1 MTPNQ
6 LRFGIPLVGGPAWTG
21 GIVYTANLAEALRT
35 LGADRPKICA
45 VVSPATADRIPH
57 NRAFLELCD
66 AIVLHGGFPQS
77 MAPLFDAIPP
87 GIEILQHADISGCAD
102 SIDFLYPVQADVVSQ
117 IPSAS
122 WIPDFQHH
130 HLPEFFSREELDER
144 TRCFDRIAAQAK
156 CVVFSSKD
164 AESDFRRFHPSGKAA
179 TRVLHFRSALRLP
192 STDPDTKRKGLGVP
206 RDFVLCSNQFWAHK
220 DHATL
225 FRAVAMLR
233 DRGTAIH
240 LVCTGAPSDYRND
253 GHYRG
258 LLQSIQ
264 ELGIGDRVQLLGL
277 VPRDD
282 QLALMRCARF
292 LVQPSLFEGWSTV
305 LEDIRCVGTPV
316 VASDLPVHKEQDLEN
331 ATYFARRDPEALAD
345 ALSDALSRW
354 TPGPDAKREER
365 AQSMLGTNLL
375 RYGRDLVEL
384 ARFVRGGC
392 VEQPRPT
399 TDAASLARSLA
410 DQAKRLRGASRPS
423 SEPLRAESASSG
435 DPVCT
440 AIVSVYKAERFLRGC
455 LDDLLEQSL
464 WKKGTLEI
472 LVVDTGSP
480 ESESDIV
487 REYQSRHG
495 SDRIRLIRTEDRRS
509 IYAAWNLAIRQARGE
524 FLTNANADDRHHP
537 EGLERLVDAL
547 RADPAAELAYA
558 DSLCTRKECET
569 WSDNSA
575 HARFW
580 WPEFDPDLLFQ
591 GCFVGPHP
599 VWRRSLHERFGA
611 FREDL
616 RIAGDYEFWLRLAS
630 AGIRFRHVPD
640 ALGLYLEGGA
650 EASNAE
656 LAKRETESVK
666 RGHWKGPGNPPAELE
681 RGYQA
686 ERDPVEAIWSN
697 LCFGLTDRA
706 KRIAHSATKESETV
720 ARLAPKI
727 DRIQSLLLEGSRDE
741 ALEQVKSILSGTPS
755 VAPPSAMPPLEAAL
769 QAADLEFANGD
780 VDGAISRLEPF
791 AASGELRLLT
801 ALGWLET
808 RRGDRMAAIDR
819 YAKATELHPSDASA
833 WSNLAALQLESGD
846 ASSAERSLGKV
857 LSISPNDP
865 DALLAMIGIFS
876 SSDRPKEAGEM
887 ARRFCAIHH
896 RRPERERLMQALAST
911 PGEPKGI
918 PFSKDNCKGRIV
930 ALMTVYNEGDLIRPV
945 IGDLIANGIDVYLLD
960 NASTDDTVE
969 QASHWLGKGLL
980 HIESYPRDSGFPERT
995 EREFALKDIL
1005 RREEEVAAHLG
1016 ADWYLHVDADEFRE
1030 SPWEGLTLSQAI
1042 RKAESEGYSAI
1053 NYELYNFRPTGDDFP
1068 RGGDP
1073 RRFLTHW
1080 EPGDW
1085 FDSVQIKTWKHPGT
1099 RVDLANTG
1107 GHNVQ
1112 FPGRKVCPVPFIL
1125 RHYPIRGEEHGRRK
1139 IFGER
1144 FGRFSEA
1151 ERAQGWHIQ
1160 YEEYRSGKKS
1170 FLHDPA
1176 KLRPWEE
1183 GKPARQAIF
1192 ARLESDRRIVERVGG
1207 TDASPDIPW
1216 LEFCR
1221 AVDSRVGSNLASGP
1235 SALKEA
1241 DSVLKSLVDE
1251 ISRTGSELERMDS
1264 PVLRRIWFAV
1274 ATVRR
1279 AQARIAGEFWIANHY
1294 SKALSHLAKGMDVE
1308 GLIGES
1314 LAARSWDD
1322 TYGEAFLLDQAR
1334 RNTPD
1339 ASPLALVLETKQREE
1354 RLGRA
1359 SRSPLPRNPKASI
1372 VIPVHNGTALTR
1384 NCLDSLFATPS
1395 RCATEIVVVDD
1406 ASTDGTNAYLRTLHD
1421 AGRLKLVEHAANQ
1434 GFAASC
1440 NDGAAVATGD
1450 AIVFLNNDTIVQP
1463 GWLDAL
1469 VEELVRDDSVGIAG
1483 SRLLYPDGRIQHAGI
1498 VWEWKGDHPH
1508 PEHVFRRAD
1517 GESPEA
1523 RICLDYPAVTGACLA
1538 IPSSLLRELGGF
1550 SREFGM
1556 YCEDVDLCLRVWDK
1570 GLRVRYV
1577 PASRLFHLESATP
1590 IDIQARAEK
1599 SRKAAD
1605 LLRASWNGRWPAA
1618 FSSLPAWM
1626 WPPQVDVRKPP
1637 IERSR
1642 SAAKGVG
1649 TSTLRI
1655 GFDARTLSVADSVVR
1670 GIGNYAWHHLL
1681 AILESRPGCDITIL
1695 HDDAIQPP
1703 TEIVDRTKAL
1713 GARWAPWSSRSASD
1727 FDIFHTPDPMHVYPG
1742 YASPFQRFGS
1752 TRVTATF
1759 HDIIPIRMYE
1769 GRIANWPGY
1778 LARLDE
1784 IKECG
1789 ATLLCNSEFT
1799 RRDLLSATS
1808 IAPDKA
1814 IAVMAGFNASGSGKK
1829 WTDKEGD
1836 ALLRR
1841 LGIDKPF
1848 FLHVG
1853 AADPHKNFESALA
1866 ACQALGKSRP
1876 VQFVVAG
1883 KLANALGA
1891 MREQIVQAGLKD
1903 VVFTDYLT
1911 REELEL
1917 LYSRAVATLFLS
1929 RYEGFGFPALEAM
1942 ACGCPVI
1949 ASNAASIPEVVGDAA
1964 LVHAPDDL
1972 PAIAASMQRLL
1983 DTPSLRDDLVRRG
1996 KEQARRFDW
2005 KDVAKRTWEAWDR
2018 ILTAP
2023 APRPTPPPAPAK
2035 TQWISPV
2042 WDPSGYGD
2050 ESRAFIKHLAS
2061 TDLGVGVL
2069 AWGRHSESFRQS
2081 ATPEDRKLLDSLMGR
2096 ELVPGRPVVLDIPA
2110 SSLGR
2115 VQDGGVHVGRT
2126 TFETDGL
2133 PADWVARCNN
2143 MDEIWVPCRF
2153 NKETFSK
2160 AGVTKPILVV
2170 GEGVDTNRFR
2180 PNLEPLPL
2188 PGIRKGTTYLSIF
2201 EWTHRKGPDLLL
2213 RAWSQAFSA
2222 SDDVELVLRCY
2233 PPNQIEGDPAEWIE
2247 RKIEEELARIG
2258 KRRSE
2263 CAPVVVLSRQV
2274 PDSDMPRLYAAA
2286 DVYVAPSRGEG
2297 WGRPHMEAMSCG
2309 LAVIATRWS
2318 GNLEFQNDDNS
2329 WLIEIDG
2336 LEEIDARE
2344 EYPFYRGQR
2353 WARPSLPHLVELLRT
2368 ARSDAAGRRSLG
2380 EAARHD
2386 MVEKWDWSKIAPLA
2400 EIRLREILDN
2410 IPWKRSTLIR
2420 EPAPGAARTS
2430 VDAIPEPVRWVG
2442 PVFNYSGYGRL
2453 ARETLKALM
2462 DRRIPVSCDP
2472 QLNDKEFFASLS
2484 RHPAETSRWRELL
2497 SRSPEPGT
2505 LVLCDMPRDA
2515 NGVDILGA
2523 HQRNNP
2529 GCHKRVCWTMFESDR
2544 LPEGWAGVLNSM
2556 DEVWVPSDFNRRT
2569 FAEHGVL
2576 ASKIH
2581 VIPVGIEATPYASAT
2596 PMRLPGSGYTFLSV
2610 FQWIERKGYDILLD
2624 AWARAFRPSDPVR
2637 LVMKCHPFGDVASV
2651 SSQLDAFLSDRGLC
2665 REELAPIHLIEEFL
2679 PDDSLPGLYAASDCF
2694 VLPSRG
2700 EGWCIPCVE
2709 AMAAGKPVIATGW
2722 SAQTDYLDKDN
2733 SWLLDPRCLVAVG
2746 DSARKEIPY
2755 LGPDHRWADPDP
2767 DQLVSLLR
2775 HAFAHPEE
2783 GRAKGTCGARDVR
2796 EKWTPARTAAAI
2808 AARLVDRGANTT
2820 PREESPAKPSI
2831 RTKAT
2836 PEKVSIHLAR
2846 VADGIK
2852 RVRPS
2857 DAPVA
2862 SRPSEATPRTLRLR
2876 WEGSL
2881 FVHHSLAH
2889 VNREFCLELSR
2900 RGHDLS
2906 LVPFEPDTFDPAA
2919 EPRLSP
2925 LAKLVGAPLSGPC
2938 DVHVR
2943 HQWPPDL
2950 SAPKEGRWL
2959 VIQPWEFGSP
2969 PADWMPVFTHRI
2981 DELWAYTRHV
2991 RDMYL
2996 EAGVPPEIVK
3006 VVPLGV
3012 DTERFNPQAP
3022 GRVLRTRKSF
3032 KFLFVGGTIAR
3043 KGFDVLL
3050 NAWKEAFGPDDDV
3063 CLVVKDMGGK
3073 SFYKGQTGSDWVRE
3087 LQASGRCSEIEF
3099 LDDELAP
3106 SEMPGLYTACDVLV
3120 HPYRGEGFGLP
3131 IAEAMACGLPCIVT
3145 RGGAADDFC
3154 GEAESWGVPAQ
3165 RVPVPGG
3172 KVGPFNTVSAP
3183 WWLEPSMPDLVDK
3196 LRQARSDH
3204 EARRSKGDAARRRIV
3219 EGFTWDKATA
3229 IAEERLLELAS
3240 RPPRRSVSGSRF
3252 VSALEKLSLRIANPG
3267 DKLAPRQSP
3276 ALPGTEAPDAEI
3288 DLSELNRL
3296 LVRAEAA
3303 AARGELGEAEHLT
3316 EDAVAR
3322 FPHQNLAW
3330 LARAMVLRGLGKFRK
3345 ASEAIDRAIKERETP
3360 EALLESLQIHLL
3372 AGDAAPARKIEKA
3385 LKERHAAWFKEMRE
3399 LFRARGQTWPPDLLK
3414 PPRQGAKQAPPAR
3427 KGKRCRVR
3435 PRGSG

>member
-1 MTPNQ
+1 MTSNQ

-21 GIVYTANLAEALRT
+21 GIVYTANLAEALRS
-35 LGADRPKICA
+35 LGSDRPRICA

-66 AIVLHGGFPQS
+66 AIVLHGGFPQT
-77 MAPLFDAIPP
+77 MAPFFDALPP
-87 GIEILQHADISGCAD
+87 GIEIRQHADLAGCAE
-102 SIDFLYPVQADVVSQ
+102 SIDFLFPVQADVVAQ

-156 CVVFSSKD
+156 CVVFSSRD
-164 AESDFRRFHPSGKAA
+164 AESDFRRFHPSGSAA
-179 TRVLHFRSALRLP
+179 TRVLHFRSALHLP
-192 STDPDTKRKGLGVP
+192 STDPVPTRSALGVP
-206 RDFVLCSNQFWAHK
+206 SDFVLCSNQFWAHK

-225 FRAVAMLR
+225 FRAVARLR
-233 DRGTAIH
+233 DRGTPVH
-240 LVCTGAPSDYRND
+240 LVCTGAPSDYRNN
-253 GHYRG
+253 GHYQDLVG
-258 LLQSIQ
+258 LVE
-264 ELGIGDRVQLLGL
+264 ELGIGGQVQLLGL
-277 VPRDD
+277 VPRED

-331 ATYFARRDPEALAD
+331 ALYFARRDPESLAD
-345 ALSDALSRW
+345 AMSAALSRW
-354 TPGPDAKREER
+354 TQGPDAARETR
-365 AQSMLGTNLL
+365 AQAMLGSNLV
-375 RYGRDLVEL
+375 RYGQDLVDL
-384 ARFVRGGC
+384 ARFVLAGC
-392 VEQPRPT
+392 EAHQDPSH
-399 TDAASLARSLA
+399 DATARVRSLA
-410 DQAKRLRGASRPS
+410 DQARRLRGASGPSTRPLQAEDSHS
-423 SEPLRAESASSG
+423 SEIA
-435 DPVCT
+435 CT

-455 LDDLLEQSL
+455 LDDLLDQSL
-464 WKKGTLEI
+464 WKNGRLEI

-487 REYQSRHG
+487 REYQARFG

-524 FLTNANADDRHHP
+524 FLTSANADDRHHP
-537 EGLERLVDAL
+537 QGLERLVAAL
-547 RADPAAELAYA
+547 QDDPGSGLAYA
-558 DSLCTRKECET
+558 DSLCTRTENET
-569 WSDNSA
+569 WSRNTA

-580 WPEFDPDLLFQ
+580 WPEFDPGLLFQ
-591 GCFVGPHP
+591 GCFAGPHP
-599 VWRRSLHERFGA
+599 VWRRSLHDRHGA

-616 RIAGDYEFWLRLAS
+616 RIAGDYEFWLRLAAS
-630 AGIRFRHVPD
+630 GVGFRHVPE

-650 EASNAE
+650 EASNRD

-666 RGHWKGPGNPPAELE
+666 REHWKGPGDPPEELE

-686 ERDPVEAIWSN
+686 ERNPVEAVWSN

-706 KRIAHSATKESETV
+706 RRIARCAAAESESV
-720 ARLAPKI
+720 AKLAPMI
-727 DRIQSLLLEGSRDE
+727 DRIQALLHAGRRED
-741 ALEQVKSILSGTPS
+741 ALDVVKTAISEPRS
-755 VAPPSAMPPLEAAL
+755 APQLPSARSALDTAL
-769 QAADLEFANGD
+769 QEADARFSQGD
-780 VDGAISRLEPF
+780 LHGAISILEPF
-791 AASGELRLLT
+791 AADGELRLLT

-808 RRGDRMAAIDR
+808 RRGDRTAAMGW
-819 YAKATELHPSDASA
+819 YAKAAERHPDDVSS
-833 WSNLAALQLESGD
+833 WSNLAALRIQSGD
-846 ASSAERSLGKV
+846 PEAAEPSLRHV
-857 LSISPNDP
+857 LSLAPNDP
-865 DALLAMIGIFS
+865 DALLAMIGILS
-876 SSDRPKEAGEM
+876 ASDRPKEAGDL
-887 ARRFCAIHH
+887 ARRFCAAHH
-896 RRPERERLMQALAST
+896 GRPERERFMEALASA
-911 PGEPKGI
+911 PGEPRGI
-918 PFSKDNCKGRIV
+918 PFSKDHCKGRIV

-960 NASTDDTVE
+960 NASTDDTVL

-980 HIESYPRDSGFPERT
+980 HIESYPKDSGFPERT
-995 EREFALKDIL
+995 SREFALKDIL

-1030 SPWEGLTLSQAI
+1030 SPWEGMTLAQAI
-1042 RKAESEGYSAI
+1042 RKVESEGYSAI

-1068 RGGDP
+1068 HGGDP
-1073 RRFLTHW
+1073 RRFLTLW

-1085 FDSVQIKTWKHPGT
+1085 FDSVQIKTWKHPGS
-1099 RVDLANTG
+1099 RVDLASTG

-1112 FPGRKVCPVPFIL
+1112 FPGRKVCPTPFIL

-1170 FLHDPA
+1170 FLHDPSN
-1176 KLRPWEE
+1176 LRPWED
-1183 GKPARQAIF
+1183 GKPARRAIF
-1192 ARLESDRRIVERVGG
+1192 QRMESDRRIVENAGG
-1207 TDASPDIPW
+1207 SGGSPDLPW
-1216 LEFCR
+1216 LDFCR
-1221 AVDSRVGSNLASGP
+1221 AVDARVGTGTASNP

-1241 DSVLKSLVDE
+1241 DSVLKNLVDE
-1251 ISRTGSELERMDS
+1251 ISRTGSELERMES
-1264 PVLRRIWFAV
+1264 PVLRRIWFAI

-1279 AQARIAGEFWIANHY
+1279 AQARIAGEFWVANHY
-1294 SKALSHLAKGMDVE
+1294 SKAISHLAKGMDPDALV
-1308 GLIGES
+1308 GEA

-1322 TYGEAFLLDQAR
+1322 PFCEAFLLDQAR
-1334 RNTPD
+1334 RSIPETSST
-1339 ASPLALVLETKQREE
+1339 ARVIEAKRHLESRE
-1354 RLGRA
+1354 LG
-1359 SRSPLPRNPKASI
+1359 SRTRLPRTPRTSI
-1372 VIPVHNGTALTR
+1372 VVPVHNGTDLTR
-1384 NCLDSLFATPS
+1384 NCLDSLFSTPS
-1395 RCATEIVVVDD
+1395 RRETEIVVVDD
-1406 ASTDGTNAYLRTLHD
+1406 ASTDGTNPYLRGLRD
-1421 AGRLKLVEHAANQ
+1421 AGRILLVEHSSNQ

-1440 NDGAAVATGD
+1440 NDGAKAATGD
-1450 AIVFLNNDTIVQP
+1450 VIVFLNNDTIVQP
-1463 GWLDAL
+1463 GWLEAL
-1469 VEELVRDDSVGIAG
+1469 VDELVRDDSVGIAG

-1498 VWEWKGDHPH
+1498 VWEWQEGRPH

-1517 GESPEA
+1517 GESTEA
-1523 RICLDYPAVTGACLA
+1523 RICLDYPAVTGACFA
-1538 IPSSLLRELGGF
+1538 IPSALFRELDGF

-1577 PASRLFHLESATP
+1577 PESRLFHLESATP

-1599 SRKAAD
+1599 SRNAAD
-1605 LLRASWNGRWPAA
+1605 MLRASWSGRWPAA
-1618 FSSLPAWM
+1618 YANMPAWM
-1626 WPPQVDVRKPP
+1626 WPPQANAGKSPAKAPAQPQERVRAPAC
-1637 IERSR
+1637 R
-1642 SAAKGVG
+1642 V
-1649 TSTLRI
+1649 
-1655 GFDARTLSVADSVVR
+1655 GFDARTLSVADSIVR

-1681 AILESRPGCDITIL
+1681 AILDTRPGCDITIL
-1695 HDDAIQPP
+1695 HDDAIHPP
-1703 TEIVDRTKAL
+1703 SEIVERTKAL
-1713 GARWAPWSSRSASD
+1713 GAKWAPWSSRTASD

-1759 HDIIPIRMYE
+1759 HDIIPLRVYE

-1784 IKECG
+1784 IRDCG

-1799 RRDLLSATS
+1799 RKDLLSATS
-1808 IAPDKA
+1808 IAPEKA
-1814 IAVMAGFNASGSGKK
+1814 IAVMAGFNASGSGRK
-1829 WTDKEGD
+1829 WTNQEGD

-1866 ACQALGKSRP
+1866 ACQAIGKSRP

-1883 KLANALGA
+1883 KLANALAG
-1891 MREQIVQAGLKD
+1891 MRDQILQAGLKD
-1903 VVFTDYLT
+1903 VVFTDFLT

-1949 ASNAASIPEVVGDAA
+1949 ASNAASIPEIVGDAA

-1972 PAIAASMQRLL
+1972 PAIAASMLRLM

-1996 KEQARRFDW
+1996 KERAARFDW

-2018 ILTAP
+2018 ILTGP
-2023 APRPTPPPAPAK
+2023 APRPTPPPTPAR

-2081 ATPEDRKLLDSLMGR
+2081 ANPADRRLLDTLMGR

-2133 PADWVARCNN
+2133 PADWVARCNT

-2180 PNLEPLPL
+2180 PDLEPLPL
-2188 PGIRKGTTYLSIF
+2188 PGTRKGTTYLSIF

-2213 RAWSQAFSA
+2213 RAWARAFTA
-2222 SDDVELVLRCY
+2222 ADDVELVLRCY
-2233 PPNQIEGDPAEWIE
+2233 PPNQIEGDPSDWID
-2247 RKIEEELARIG
+2247 RKIDEELSRAG
-2258 KRRSE
+2258 SSRSR
-2263 CAPVVVLSRQV
+2263 CAPIVVVSKQV

-2329 WLIEIDG
+2329 WLIDVDG

-2344 EYPFYRGQR
+2344 EYPFYRGQK
-2353 WARPSLPHLVELLRT
+2353 WAQPSMAHLVELLRKAST
-2368 ARSDAAGRRSLG
+2368 DTAGRRRLG
-2380 EAARHD
+2380 EAARRD
-2386 MVEKWDWSKIAPLA
+2386 MVERWDWSRIAPLA
-2400 EIRLREILDN
+2400 EIRLREILEG
-2410 IPWKRSTLIR
+2410 IPCERSSLNEDRASRI
-2420 EPAPGAARTS
+2420 ETS
-2430 VDAIPEPVRWVG
+2430 VATTSSPIRWVG
-2442 PVFNYSGYGRL
+2442 PVFNYSGYARL
-2453 ARETLKALM
+2453 ARETLKGLM
-2462 DRRIPVSCDP
+2462 DRGTHVSCDP

-2484 RHPAETSRWRELL
+2484 SRSDEASRWKELL
-2497 SRSPEPGT
+2497 SRVPEPGT

-2529 GCHKRVCWTMFESDR
+2529 GCAKRVCWTMFESDR
-2544 LPEGWAGVLNSM
+2544 LPEGWAGALNTM
-2556 DEVWVPSDFNRRT
+2556 DEVWVPSEFNRRT
-2569 FAEHGVL
+2569 FAEHGVI

-2581 VIPVGIEATPYASAT
+2581 VIPVGIDARPYDSAS
-2596 PMRLPGSGYTFLSV
+2596 PMPLPGTGYTFLSV
-2610 FQWIERKGYDILLD
+2610 FQWIERKGYDVLLE
-2624 AWARAFRPSDPVR
+2624 AWAKAFRASDPVR
-2637 LVMKCHPFGDVASV
+2637 LVLRSHPFGNVPSVARR
-2651 SSQLDAFLSDRGLC
+2651 LEAFLANRGL
-2665 REELAPIHLIEEFL
+2665 RRGDLAPIHLLEEFL
-2679 PDDSLPGLYAASDCF
+2679 PDDRLPGLYAAGDCF

-2700 EGWCIPCVE
+2700 EGWCIPCME
-2709 AMAAGKPVIATGW
+2709 AMAAGKPVIATAW
-2722 SAQTDYLDKDN
+2722 SAQTDYLDQDN
-2733 SWLLDPRCLVAVG
+2733 SWLLDPRHPVAVAA
-2746 DSARKEIPY
+2746 SARQENPY
-2755 LGPDHRWADPDP
+2755 LEPDHRWADPDP
-2767 DQLVSLLR
+2767 DQLAVLLR
-2775 HAFAHPEE
+2775 HAFEHPEE
-2783 GRAKGTCGARDVR
+2783 GRAKGRKGASDVR
-2796 EKWTPARTAAAI
+2796 SKWTPERTAAAI
-2808 AARLVDRGANTT
+2808 AERLADHSASGPT
-2820 PREESPAKPSI
+2820 PRRNPSEPAIQAKP
-2831 RTKAT
+2831 T
-2836 PEKVSIHLAR
+2836 PERVSSNLAL
-2846 VADGIK
+2846 VAQGIK
-2852 RVRPS
+2852 GARRTSVPAAPTRPES
-2857 DAPVA
+2857 T
-2862 SRPSEATPRTLRLR
+2862 RRQLRIR
-2876 WEGSL
+2876 WEGSQ

-2889 VNREFCLELSR
+2889 VNREFGLELSR

-2906 LVPFEPDTFDPAA
+2906 LIPFEPDTFDPAS
-2919 EPRLSP
+2919 EPRLAP

-2950 SAPKEGRWL
+2950 SAPAEGRWL

-2969 PADWMPVFTHRI
+2969 PSDWMPVFTHRI
-2981 DELWAYTRHV
+2981 DELWAYTNHV

-3012 DTERFNPQAP
+3012 DTEHFHPKASRRA
-3022 GRVLRTRKSF
+3022 LRTRKSF

-3043 KGFDVLL
+3043 KGFDILL
-3050 NAWKEAFGPDDDV
+3050 NAWKEAFRPGDDV
-3063 CLVVKDMGGK
+3063 CLVIKDMGGK

-3087 LQASGRCSEIEF
+3087 MQASGRCAEIEF
-3099 LDDELAP
+3099 IDDELAP

-3131 IAEAMACGLPCIVT
+3131 IAEAMACGLPCVVT

-3154 GEAESWGVPAQ
+3154 SDTESWGISAG
-3165 RVPVPGG
+3165 RAPVPGG
-3172 KVGPFNTVSAP
+3172 KVGPFETVSAP
-3183 WWLEPSMPDLVDK
+3183 WWLEPSIPDLVDK
-3196 LRQARSDH
+3196 LRIAKSDH

-3219 EGFTWDKATA
+3219 EGFTWDKAAA

-3240 RPPRRSVSGSRF
+3240 RPVRRAASVPRF
-3252 VSALEKLSLRIANPG
+3252 VSALDKLSLRIANPG
-3267 DKLAPRQSP
+3267 GKLAPATSP
-3276 ALPGTEAPDAEI
+3276 ALPGTGVADGEI

-3330 LARAMVLRGLGKFRK
+3330 LARAMVLRGLGRFRK

-3372 AGDAAPARKIEKA
+3372 AGDAAPARKVEKA

-3399 LFRARGQTWPPDLLK
+3399 LFRTRGQTWPPDLLK
-3414 PPRQGAKQAPPAR
+3414 PAKAANKPSPPAR
-3427 KGKRCRVR
+3427 KGKR
-3435 PRGSG
+3435 